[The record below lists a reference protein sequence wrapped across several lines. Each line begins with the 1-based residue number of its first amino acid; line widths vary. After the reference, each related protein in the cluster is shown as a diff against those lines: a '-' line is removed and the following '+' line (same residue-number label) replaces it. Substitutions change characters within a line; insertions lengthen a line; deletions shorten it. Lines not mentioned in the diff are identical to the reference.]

1 MSQSFTHKKDVFWQK
16 KLLKINGEKK
26 KEKNLQGLITFC
38 SLKKPSEKLHMV
50 VLEPDF
56 KSFPLIIIA

>member
-16 KLLKINGEKK
+16 KVIKNKWRKK

>member
-1 MSQSFTHKKDVFWQK
+1 MSQSFTHKKTFFGK
-16 KLLKINGEKK
+16 KVIKNNWRKK
-26 KEKNLQGLITFC
+26 KKKSFQGLITFC